1 MKKEYEIIDD
11 FLDPQD
17 YQDINSTL
25 LPTIG
30 QPASFPWYWVD
41 GKTVTREGGESG
53 DYSNFQF
60 VHILQQTIPE
70 VSKSAHFPIV
80 LPILHKMNDVLALV
94 RIKINLETNKGVQLE
109 SGFHW
114 DYHSIF
120 ESEQKKEMPYPT
132 MHVAI
137 FYVNTNNG
145 YTELENGA
153 KIESVANRLL
163 IFPNTMQHRG
173 VSQNDEK
180 RRCVI
185 NFNYVKNGLTSGG

>member
-1 MKKEYEIIDD
+1 MKKEYEIIDNL
-11 FLDPQD
+11 LDPQD
-17 YQDINSTL
+17 YQDINSML

-30 QPASFPWYWVD
+30 QPTSFPWYWVG
-41 GKTVTREGGESG
+41 GKTVDKEGGESG

-94 RIKINLETNKGVQLE
+94 RIKVNLETNKGVQLE

-114 DYHSIF
+114 DYHSTF

-145 YTELENGA
+145 YTDFKNKDLTVGSSKENTALLFDG
-153 KIESVANRLL
+153 KEEHRSISQTDKLWRL
-163 IFPNTMQHRG
+163 N
-173 VSQNDEK
+173 
-180 RRCVI
+180 I
-185 NFNYVKNGLTSGG
+185 NIDYE